1 MRWMVVK
8 CMGKAGTNPVNH
20 SPPELLQFQVTVAG
34 TLSTLDLSGFSPI
47 AAVRVSY
54 IN

>member
-1 MRWMVVK
+1 MERTVVK
-8 CMGKAGTNPVNH
+8 CMEKAGANPVNH
-20 SPPELLQFQVTVAG
+20 SPPELLQFQVTVVG
-34 TLSTLDLSGFSPI
+34 MLSTLDLSGFSPI